1 MERIEQSIKTLKI
14 CWMCPPKEQKQL
26 IPYYMCLKGLYIH
39 KLTTRKGLSHQDA
52 KPINYDR
59 SSYLNPPYPKRGMS
73 LHQWN
78 CTRGDYKPFWL
89 RSDYSQQ
96 YTLLPLFQWLS
107 AKYFLTSRHFS
118 DFPNIL
124 KKEQKSW
131 RRLDKA
137 PRKSYFLAW
146 CRF

>member
-1 MERIEQSIKTLKI
+1 MERIEESIKTLKI

-59 SSYLNPPYPKRGMS
+59 SSYLNPPYPKRCMS

-96 YTLLPLFQWLS
+96 YTLLPLFQCLS
-107 AKYFLTSRHFS
+107 AQDFLISHLFS
-118 DFPNIL
+118 DFSNIL